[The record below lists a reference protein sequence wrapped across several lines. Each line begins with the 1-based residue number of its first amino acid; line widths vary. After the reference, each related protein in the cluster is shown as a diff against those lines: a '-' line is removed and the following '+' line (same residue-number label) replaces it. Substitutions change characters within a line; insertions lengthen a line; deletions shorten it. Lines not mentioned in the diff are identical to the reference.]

1 MTARPSCIGAAAAI
15 CCERFHRVATFLRP
29 PCWRK
34 RFGISSKLKKRAHW
48 WTSWRR
54 PTTATL
60 STRSWSGKFQRPK
73 ASTSTGK
80 SMSSNTVPTYASY
93 NVHVKQN
100 SLGALACFPSTLAV
114 SGPNVLINFYI
125 QVEGYSFPSTGAVS
139 FEGTTTQFPGSW
151 VVNSAHLALVDFDGV
166 QGS

>member
-1 MTARPSCIGAAAAI
+1 
-15 CCERFHRVATFLRP
+15 
-29 PCWRK
+29 
-34 RFGISSKLKKRAHW
+34 
-48 WTSWRR
+48 
-54 PTTATL
+54 
-60 STRSWSGKFQRPK
+60 
-73 ASTSTGK
+73 
-80 SMSSNTVPTYASY
+80 MSSNTVPTYASY

-125 QVEGYSFPSTGAVS
+125 QVEGYSFPSAGAVS

-166 QGS
+166 QGSDVYTLTVIDDATGQPVPIDPIIVNQG